1 MTETALTTTT
11 PQIPKRL
18 NKRQRKF
25 MDLWLGDPT
34 LDTYGNAYQSA
45 IQAGFSEASAR
56 TITGKVRNLQ
66 WIQDGIQLYA
76 SLEPEHIYLAM
87 QTEALTAKA
96 SRDRIKALELM
107 GKFRGMF
114 VDKTESKI
122 QVQFTNAVPRPTRPI
137 IDMQQ
142 D

>member
-1 MTETALTTTT
+1 
-11 PQIPKRL
+11 
-18 NKRQRKF
+18 